1 MSDNSNKFKNNE
13 ANDYAVA
20 YSLNELVRE
29 TLIIIFIAKVYG
41 VDAKLNV
48 DDINRDYVLLVNELS
63 QIYDKNTDLLAIKS
77 EPIWRNFDRI
87 KHSIDKIH
95 EHILSQGTG
104 ISAEHCA
111 DVERLCIIAGS
122 KDPEYVSELRE
133 LIDHT
138 TSVKERLLEDIDKE
152 VLEKQQSESLKILG
166 SYVYEYRLRYKP
178 DGTIL
183 INDVLILKRVH
194 AGSITEKLL
203 EQALKNPNTPFKP
216 DLGKTARNISTI
228 ISSAG
233 FKPTLREIFFPS
245 VSNDSVVFRPLL
257 SREQADIERIDTDEL
272 DIQLKELGAMTI
284 LVRE

>member
-1 MSDNSNKFKNNE
+1 MSDNGNKIKNNE

-41 VDAKLNV
+41 VHAKLNV
-48 DDINRDYVLLVNELS
+48 DDINRDYILLVNELS
-63 QIYDKNTDLLAIKS
+63 KIYDQNTDLLAIKS
-77 EPIWRNFDRI
+77 EPIWRSFDRI
-87 KHSIDKIH
+87 KHSVDDIH
-95 EHILSQGTG
+95 KHILSQGTVV
-104 ISAEHCA
+104 SAEHCA
-111 DVERLCIIAGS
+111 DVERLSIIAGG
-122 KDPEYVSELRE
+122 KEPEYTPEVSK

-138 TSVKERLLEDIDKE
+138 ISTKKHLLEDIEKAMD
-152 VLEKQQSESLKILG
+152 EKQQSESLKIVG
-166 SYVYEYRLRYKP
+166 NYVYEYRLRYKP

-203 EQALKNPNTPFKP
+203 EQALKNPNTSFKP
-216 DLGKTARNISTI
+216 DIGKTARNISTI

-233 FKPTLREIFFPS
+233 FTPTLREIFFPS

-257 SREQADIERIDTDEL
+257 SREQADKERIDTDEL